1 MMVNYISDL
10 RITKGNKLVETLFR
24 VIESITF
31 TVKENVTDVCVITKE
46 VLADGSIVNKTY
58 ERTYGKDVTV
68 NSIVEKIGDDKYL
81 EW

>member
-1 MMVNYISDL
+1 M
-10 RITKGNKLVETLFR
+10 ETLFR

>member
-1 MMVNYISDL
+1 MVNYISDL